1 MAVSISFSA
10 FFVGGCFWKG
20 PYQGHRFD
28 ILARE
33 PESPAPGAPPP
44 PPGLSSI
51 ITVRT
56 FFPETWIWELV
67 DIR

>member
-1 MAVSISFSA
+1 MAVLISFSA
-10 FFVGGCFWKG
+10 FFVGGCLWKG
-20 PYQGHRFD
+20 PYHRFD
-28 ILARE
+28 MLARE
-33 PESPAPGAPPP
+33 PESAAPGAPPP
-44 PPGLSSI
+44 PPGLSPI